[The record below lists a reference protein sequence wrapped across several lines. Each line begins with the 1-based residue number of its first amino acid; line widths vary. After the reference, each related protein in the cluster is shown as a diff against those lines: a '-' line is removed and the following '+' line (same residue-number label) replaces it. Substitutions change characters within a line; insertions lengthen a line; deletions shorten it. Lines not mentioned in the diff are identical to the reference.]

1 MMSDLEMK
9 SPSSPQSHSSSQRDL
24 LGRGFLL
31 MMSDLEMKSPSSPQ
45 SHSSSQRDLLE
56 SGTDDAKSKI

>member
-1 MMSDLEMK
+1 MMSDLEM
-9 SPSSPQSHSSSQRDL
+9 
-24 LGRGFLL
+24 
-31 MMSDLEMKSPSSPQ
+31 ESPSSPQ

>member
-1 MMSDLEMK
+1 MK
-9 SPSSPQSHSSSQRDL
+9 SPSSAQSHSSSQRDL

-45 SHSSSQRDLLE
+45 SHLSSQRDLLE
-56 SGTDDAKSKI
+56 SGTNAAKSKI